1 MDRAIE
7 LGIEDN
13 GEGFDPEEALARI
26 GANRG
31 LGLSSMRER
40 AELSGGSF
48 SIKSSKGG
56 GTVIKAMWPIEQLST

>member
-1 MDRAIE
+1 
-7 LGIEDN
+7 
-13 GEGFDPEEALARI
+13 
-26 GANRG
+26 

-56 GTVIKAMWPIEQLST
+56 GTAG